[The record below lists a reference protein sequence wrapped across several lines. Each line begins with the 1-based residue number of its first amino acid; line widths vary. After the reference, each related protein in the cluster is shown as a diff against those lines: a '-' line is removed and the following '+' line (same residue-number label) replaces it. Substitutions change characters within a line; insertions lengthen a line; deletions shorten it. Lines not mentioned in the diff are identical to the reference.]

1 MSDPGVIVSFVR
13 RNLTTDHA
21 RLDQILQAQL
31 QVIARRQA
39 RECGMTDRMLHT
51 RIRPGGPWQK
61 LLPGIYLAVSGT
73 VLPVHRE
80 MAALLH
86 TGPRSVLT
94 GPAACRRWGISA
106 PDNGTIDVLVPAEI
120 RGQSAAFV
128 RVRRTQRMP
137 REFAVN
143 GEIRFA
149 PPPRAIA
156 DTVRNMT
163 SSRDARALVVRVIQQ
178 QRCSIQ
184 SLAAELGEGPVKGSA
199 PLRAALTEARDGIRS
214 VTEGDLRILLK
225 RARIPMPQFNAR
237 LYAGSTLIAVPD
249 AWWEDAGVAAE
260 VDSREYHFNAED
272 WQRTMQRHDGLV
284 AHGVL
289 LLHFTPRQIRT
300 APGEVVAQIRAALD
314 AGHRR
319 APLAITTR
327 AAA

>member
-1 MSDPGVIVSFVR
+1 
-13 RNLTTDHA
+13 
-21 RLDQILQAQL
+21 
-31 QVIARRQA
+31 
-39 RECGMTDRMLHT
+39 MTERMLHS

-61 LLPGIYLAVSGT
+61 LLPGIYLAVSGA

-86 TGPRSVLT
+86 TGPRSMLT
-94 GPAACRRWGISA
+94 GPAACRRWSISA
-106 PDNGTIDVLVPAEI
+106 PDNGVIDVLVPAEI
-120 RGQSAAFV
+120 RCQSAAFV

-137 REFAVN
+137 REFGVD
-143 GEIRFA
+143 GEVRFA
-149 PPPRAIA
+149 PPQRAVA

-184 SLAAELGEGPVKGSA
+184 MLATELEEGPAKGSA

-214 VTEGDLRILLK
+214 VTEGDLRTLLK

-237 LYAGSTLIAVPD
+237 LYAGTTLIAVPD

-260 VDSREYHFNAED
+260 VDSREHHYNAED
-272 WQRTMQRHDGLV
+272 WQRTMQRHDRLV

-289 LLHFTPRQIRT
+289 LLHFTPRQIRV
-300 APGEVVAQIRAALD
+300 APAEVVAQISAALD
-314 AGHRR
+314 AGRGR
-319 APLAITTR
+319 APLTITTR
-327 AAA
+327 PAA